1 MYEIM
6 KIFETSLHDHLMEL
20 VQRGEEIANLKIK
33 IQRAEIKLGERLC
46 GSDTGTENEQM
57 NENQMTEPQRKPED
71 VLDAPGHTSSCPEI
85 DFEGMMF
92 K

>member
-33 IQRAEIKLGERLC
+33 LQRAEIKLGERLC
-46 GSDTGTENEQM
+46 GGDTETETNEKQV
-57 NENQMTEPQRKPED
+57 TEPQKEPEN
-71 VLDAPGHTSSCPEI
+71 VLDASGHTSNYPEI
-85 DFEGMMF
+85 DFEGMVF
-92 K
+92 E